1 MYKFL
6 RGIKMIEYVKS
17 VAAKESRGFDQGLRD
32 YMLKIYN
39 YMALAL
45 LVTATMAY
53 ATLNFEPLLRL
64 MYNIGPNGE
73 FLGTT
78 GFATLVTFA
87 PLGIALYFFMGM
99 GRMSVQTAQTLFW
112 VYSAVMGMSLSN
124 LGLIYTGQSLAKTF
138 LICSSV
144 FGGMSLYGYNTK
156 KDLTSIGSFL
166 VMGLIGL
173 IIVSIVNFFLQSA
186 AIDFATSFIGV
197 GIFMGLIAWDTQ
209 KLKSIY
215 YSVGGG
221 EMGQK
226 VSIMGAFTLYLD
238 FINLFL
244 YMLRFFGNRK

>member
-1 MYKFL
+1 
-6 RGIKMIEYVKS
+6 
-17 VAAKESRGFDQGLRD
+17 
-32 YMLKIYN
+32 
-39 YMALAL
+39 
-45 LVTATMAY
+45 
-53 ATLNFEPLLRL
+53 
-64 MYNIGPNGE
+64 
-73 FLGTT
+73 
-78 GFATLVTFA
+78 
-87 PLGIALYFFMGM
+87 
-99 GRMSVQTAQTLFW
+99 
-112 VYSAVMGMSLSN
+112 
-124 LGLIYTGQSLAKTF
+124 
-138 LICSSV
+138 
-144 FGGMSLYGYNTK
+144 MSLYGYNTK

-166 VMGLIGL
+166 FMGLIGL
-173 IIVSIVNFFLQSA
+173 IIVTLVNLFLQSA